1 MSYLDGSS
9 IVAANMPWRIEPV
22 FFCEKFLVK
31 IFIFFVKGGL
41 FYSKAR
47 IHVVQTVSGGILCLL
62 IKKQPLYL
70 LFFFYQLFCQV
81 AGC

>member
-1 MSYLDGSS
+1 M
-9 IVAANMPWRIEPV
+9 AANMPWRIEPV

-47 IHVVQTVSGGILCLL
+47 IHVVQTVSGGILCL
-62 IKKQPLYL
+62 
-70 LFFFYQLFCQV
+70 
-81 AGC
+81 